1 MVRREDT
8 RLTEGRPTGKVA
20 SRCAVPAGE
29 NPARVIAGEPGS
41 RPALKT
47 ERLKGGAWCQKPLG
61 AKADSGKQTRGPQH
75 QVKPAASSHEQS
87 ESRAEHVTAKAT
99 FPARES
105 GWAGSLGGVWGAA
118 REQGAGRNTRDPSA
132 PWVRPQ
138 ERPNKPMA
146 KWGVVQR
153 ESEGVVVPVMVTQKN
168 VTGGKGLCF
177 SRADEETRREGLP
190 RVNEAKHPFGQK
202 PVVQSKALDSI
213 AQLHGAAKSKSTQ
226 AVRRGL
232 SVSRMRE
239 IRTYGLNGGL
249 ARGRDFQLNTE
260 IPAGGRIY
268 Q

>member
-8 RLTEGRPTGKVA
+8 ELTEGRPTGEAA

-41 RPALKT
+41 RPALEA
-47 ERLKGGAWCQKPLG
+47 ERPKGEAWCHKPLR
-61 AKADSGKQTRGPQH
+61 AKADSGKQARGPQH
-75 QVKPAASSHEQS
+75 QVKPAASTHSQS
-87 ESRAEHVTAKAT
+87 ESRAEHVAAKAM

-118 REQGAGRNTRDPSA
+118 REQGTERNTRGPSA

-138 ERPNKPMA
+138 GRPNKPMA
-146 KWGVVQR
+146 KWAAVQR
-153 ESEGVVVPVMVTQKN
+153 ESEGVVVPARVAQKN
-168 VTGGKGLCF
+168 ATGGKGPCF

-190 RVNEAKHPFGQK
+190 RVNEAKHPFGHR
-202 PVVQSKALDSI
+202 PVVLLKALDSI
-213 AQLHGAAKSKSTQ
+213 DQLRGAAKSKLTH

-239 IRTYGLNGGL
+239 IRTYGLNGGP
-249 ARGRDFQLNTE
+249 ARDRGIQLNET
-260 IPAGGRIY
+260 PAGGRIY